1 MKSNK
6 RNFSFKVNTIQQ
18 ALKIMSICKNNNVL
32 PIFFIQFYIING
44 FGPDW
49 IIEFR
54 NLLLKNFSKNTFKIF
69 ADCKKN
75 YGLFINLVQHKI
87 DYLKVNGDNNT
98 LLRLSQ
104 IAKKNK
110 ISINPKI
117 TVIDIRNIKN
127 IELKV
132 YKSVQKKKNE

>member
-6 RNFSFKVNTIQQ
+6 VYFCFKVNTVYQ
-18 ALKIMSICKNNNVL
+18 ACKIILICQNNKII

-54 NLLLKNFSKNTFKIF
+54 NLLLKKFKKNSFKLF
-69 ADCKKN
+69 VDCKRN
-75 YGLFINLVQHKI
+75 YGLFIYLVSHKI
-87 DYLKVNGDNNT
+87 DYLKVNGDKNI
-98 LLRLSQ
+98 LFRLKQ
-104 IAKKNK
+104 IANKNK

-117 TVIDIRNIKN
+117 AILDTTKIKN
-127 IELKV
+127 MELKIV
-132 YKSVQKKKNE
+132 KLLLKKNK

>member
-1 MKSNK
+1 MKSHK
-6 RNFSFKVNTIQQ
+6 KYFCFKVNTIHQ
-18 ALKIMSICKNNNVL
+18 ALKILFICKNNKIV

-69 ADCKKN
+69 TDCKKN
-75 YGLFINLVQHKI
+75 YGLFINLVHNKI
-87 DYLKVNGDNNT
+87 DYLKVNGDKNT

-110 ISINPKI
+110 ISINPQI
-117 TVIDIRNIKN
+117 TVIDITNIKN
-127 IELKV
+127 IESKI
-132 YKSVQKKKNE
+132 YKCLRKKKK